1 MPTITAIRSRIRE
14 SRDAHAARSA
24 LERELASY
32 SSPSDLD
39 DLHAIL
45 DRYNDRETME
55 IRRILAT
62 QGTGSERRRRC
73 GGDDSRASLT
83 TCSPAASAASIHGPH
98 APGYNRNDAALMRL

>member
-32 SSPSDLD
+32 NSPSDLD

-45 DRYNDRETME
+45 DRYSARETAQ
-55 IRRILAT
+55 IRRILAA
-62 QGTGSERRRRC
+62 QQMAER
-73 GGDDSRASLT
+73 SL
-83 TCSPAASAASIHGPH
+83 
-98 APGYNRNDAALMRL
+98 